1 MVIKMEETKTVAVIG
16 ANGGIGRKAVDRLR
30 QEGYRCIA
38 VDKEEQ
44 VRELESEDVETVW
57 GDMLSDTV
65 AEQLQ
70 EVMER
75 QKRIYGVVFAAGIM
89 IPGRVSDLEAE
100 DWNRTMETNLTS
112 VFKLTKTMLPYLL
125 QNKSSHMIAI
135 ASHLGVVGSYDLAAY
150 SVSKAGLI
158 EFIKCMA
165 LDYGGCG
172 LLANCISPGFI
183 KTKMLDKAMGKFAC
197 NKKWMFAT
205 GGLPRQHVD
214 VNDVVHMISF
224 LLSQESM
231 NGENIIMDAGYS
243 VR

>member
-1 MVIKMEETKTVAVIG
+1 MVIKLEETKTVAVIG
-16 ANGGIGRKAVDRLR
+16 ANGGIGRKTVDRLR

-38 VDKEEQ
+38 VDKEER
-44 VRELESEDVETVW
+44 VRELKAEDVETVW

-89 IPGRVSDLEAE
+89 IPGKVSDLEAE
-100 DWNRTMETNLTS
+100 DWDRTMETNLTS
-112 VFKLTKTMLPYLL
+112 VFKLTKTILPYLL
-125 QNKSSHMIAI
+125 KNKSSHMIAI